1 LSILLRVQLLQH
13 CFNLSDPGAEDA
25 LYESLALRRF
35 AGVDLGRAA
44 APDETSILRFRHLL
58 EEHELNGKILGAV
71 NLYLDS
77 KGIRIATGTIVD
89 AKKERN
95 PEMHQTRKGR
105 QWFFGAKAHI
115 GVESKEGIVHS
126 VCTSAASVSD
136 VHMLPDLLHGN
147 EKKSLQAGMMACGE
161 RNEAAETAF

>member
-1 LSILLRVQLLQH
+1 MQ
-13 CFNLSDPGAEDA
+13 
-25 LYESLALRRF
+25 
-35 AGVDLGRAA
+35 
-44 APDETSILRFRHLL
+44 
-58 EEHELNGKILGAV
+58 
-71 NLYLDS
+71 
-77 KGIRIATGTIVD
+77 
-89 AKKERN
+89 
-95 PEMHQTRKGR
+95 
-105 QWFFGAKAHI
+105 AKAHI